1 MLLWFVGMA
10 FVLVVQVFHDG
21 AIDYRLV
28 MLGAVLPD
36 VIDGLFGGPRLAHT
50 LLFAVAHLFLVMAF
64 TQRRRKL
71 RRRLLALP
79 IGVFA
84 HLLLDGVWTDKRLF
98 WWPAFGTAVPDRA
111 LASFSR
117 PLVVSVAMEFAGAA
131 ALLWGWRR
139 FRLAED
145 DRRRAFFRTGRL
157 GRDLLA

>member
-1 MLLWFVGMA
+1 VLLWFAGMA
-10 FVLVVQVFHDG
+10 FLLVVQVFHDA

-36 VIDGLFGGPRLAHT
+36 VVDGLFGGPKVLHT
-50 LLFAVAHLFLVMAF
+50 LLFAVVHLFLVMVV

-84 HLLLDGVWTDKRLF
+84 HLLLDGVWTDKRVF
-98 WWPAFGTAVPDRA
+98 WWPAFGAAFPDHA
-111 LASFSR
+111 LPSFSR
-117 PLVVSVAMEFAGAA
+117 PLVVSVLMEGAGAA

-139 FRLAED
+139 FRLAEA
-145 DRRRAFFRTGRL
+145 DRRSAFLRTGRL